1 MHPLRSTV
9 IVAAALSVLAA
20 CGCALR
26 QVNSFAERGL
36 DPSRYHTFGWAAAA
50 AQSTGDPR
58 IDGNAIF
65 HHLMQAR
72 VDAELTTRGY
82 QKTTAETADLVVQ
95 YYAHVT
101 QRVDLVGADLVYR
114 ACTDCTPYVYD
125 AGSLTIDI
133 VDGRTRVL
141 LWRGW
146 AEGDIGHI
154 IDNQLALDHQVGR
167 AVARILERLPR
178 GL

>member
-1 MHPLRSTV
+1 MDPLRPTV
-9 IVAAALSVLAA
+9 IVAAALSALVA

-36 DPSRYHTFGWAAAA
+36 EPSRYHTFRWSAAE

-58 IDGNAIF
+58 LDGNAIF
-65 HHLMQAR
+65 RRLVQAR
-72 VDAELTTRGY
+72 VDAELTTRGFE
-82 QKTTAETADLVVQ
+82 KTTAETADLVIR

-101 QRVDLVGADLVYR
+101 QRVDMIGADLVYR
-114 ACTDCTPYVYD
+114 ACADCTPYVYD
-125 AGSLTIDI
+125 AGSLMID
-133 VDGRTRVL
+133 VADGRTRAL

-146 AEGDIGHI
+146 AEGDIAGL
-154 IDNQLALDHQVGR
+154 IDNQPLLENRLGQ

-178 GL
+178 GM

>member
-9 IVAAALSVLAA
+9 ALACALSALTA

-36 DPSRYHTFGWAAAA
+36 EASRHYTYRWAPVEER
-50 AQSTGDPR
+50 STGDPR
-58 IDGNAIF
+58 LDDNPFFRRSVQRGVDG
-65 HHLMQAR
+65 
-72 VDAELTTRGY
+72 ELAKRGFVMTTG
-82 QKTTAETADLVVQ
+82 ETADLVVQ
-95 YYAHVT
+95 YYARVT
-101 QRVDLVGADLVYR
+101 QRVEMVGADLVYR
-114 ACTDCTPYVYD
+114 SCPDCTPYVCD
-125 AGSLTIDI
+125 VGSLTIDM
-133 VDGRTRVL
+133 VDGRTRAL

-146 AEGDIGHI
+146 AEGDIGNI
-154 IDNQLALDHQVGR
+154 IDNQQALDDQVGR